1 MKPWTRNDTKEW
13 IIQLE
18 HRVQDMDYYLD
29 KASDWCDEYGIDNNN
44 LIFMCSFLTCVW
56 VSNMRGEHITFNELM
71 EILGVEEWN
80 DDEEKYYE
88 LDECWGNLDFHEFL
102 EKVVETYSEEDDGD
116 YE

>member
-1 MKPWTRNDTKEW
+1 MSYWSRNDTKEW
-13 IIQLE
+13 IVQLE
-18 HRVQDMDYYLD
+18 HRVQDMDYYLV
-29 KASDWCDEYGIDNNN
+29 KADEWCDEYGIDNNK

-102 EKVVETYSEEDDGD
+102 EKVVATYSEDDD
-116 YE
+116 

>member
-1 MKPWTRNDTKEW
+1 
-13 IIQLE
+13 
-18 HRVQDMDYYLD
+18 MDYYLV
-29 KASDWCDEYGIDNNN
+29 KADEWCDEYGIDNNK

-80 DDEEKYYE
+80 DEEEKYYE
-88 LDECWGNLDFHEFL
+88 LDDCWGQLDFHEFL
-102 EKVVETYSEEDDGD
+102 EKVVETYSEEDDED

>member
-1 MKPWTRNDTKEW
+1 MAYWSRNDTKEW
-13 IIQLE
+13 IVQLE

-71 EILGVEEWN
+71 EILGVDEWD

-102 EKVVETYSEEDDGD
+102 EKVVETYDEN

>member
-13 IIQLE
+13 IVQLE

-88 LDECWGNLDFHEFL
+88 LDECWGQLDFHEFL
-102 EKVVETYSEEDDGD
+102 EKVVETYSEEDDEN

>member
-1 MKPWTRNDTKEW
+1 MSYWSRNDTKEW
-13 IIQLE
+13 IVQLE
-18 HRVQDMDYYLD
+18 HRVQDMDYYLV
-29 KASDWCDEYGIDNNN
+29 KADEWCDEYGIDNNK

-102 EKVVETYSEEDDGD
+102 EKVVETYSEEDGD